1 MYNTSNKRAMKIYH
15 QILLSVIILFVMMFA
30 GIWLFNHV
38 YAWLGVVVIILTIY
52 VAVRI
57 VIYFI
62 NQSNKNQHEK

>member
-1 MYNTSNKRAMKIYH
+1 MKIYH

-38 YAWLGVVVIILTIY
+38 YAWLGVAVILLTIY